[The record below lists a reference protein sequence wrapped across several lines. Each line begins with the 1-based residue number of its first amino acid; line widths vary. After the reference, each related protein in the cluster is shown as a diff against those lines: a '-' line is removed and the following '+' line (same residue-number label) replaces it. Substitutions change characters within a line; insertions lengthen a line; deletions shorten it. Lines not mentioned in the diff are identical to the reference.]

1 MHKKTDLDTGG
12 AGKAPPA
19 IYLKNIYKSFGAV
32 QANRDIDLHV
42 NAGTIHGIVGENGAG
57 KSTLVSIL
65 YGFYTADRGKTEI
78 FGAPVKL
85 RSTADAI
92 AAGIGM
98 VHQHF
103 MLVPNFSVLENIILG
118 HEGSGSLQTGLEK
131 ATSELQNIAEKYG
144 LQVDL
149 HALVQDLPVGLQ
161 QRVEILKA
169 LYRGARVLILDE
181 PTGVLTPQE
190 TQQLFEILRSLR
202 AQGVTI
208 LLITHKLKEIMAVTD
223 NVSVMRS
230 GEMVAHLETQKTSPE
245 QLAELMVGRPVLL
258 TIGYDSAQAGDI
270 CLQVEHLSMRDDSGK
285 NCLRDVSFNVR
296 RGEIFGIAGV
306 SGNGQSEFLEV
317 LAGISVIDA
326 GRVVIGTTEMN
337 ADNPATPAEVK
348 ELGLAHI
355 PEDRHA
361 VGLILPFT
369 AAETAMLGYEERG
382 ATRNG
387 GTFLSPDK
395 ITRHCEKL
403 MTDFDIRPADPN
415 LKSSLFSGGNQQK
428 IVVARE
434 ISARP
439 NILLVGQ
446 PTRGV
451 DIGAIEFIHKQLLAL
466 RDAGCAIILVSV
478 ELDEILN
485 LSDRIMVMNAGQNM
499 GILAREDADVQKIG
513 LMMAGLENA
522 GEMAASVASEKEG
535 GRHE

>member
-1 MHKKTDLDTGG
+1 MANRINLNTGG
-12 AGKAPPA
+12 TKNVPPA
-19 IYLKNIYKSFGAV
+19 ILLNHIYKSFGAV
-32 QANRDIDLHV
+32 QANRDIHLDV
-42 NAGTIHGIVGENGAG
+42 AAGTIHGIVGENGAG

-65 YGFYTADRGKTEI
+65 YGFYTADQGEIEI
-78 FGAPVKL
+78 FGQQVTL

-92 AAGIGM
+92 ATGIGM

-118 HEGSGSLQTGLEK
+118 HEGAGSLSAGLDK
-131 ATSELQNIAEKYG
+131 ATSKLQEIADKYG

-149 HALVQDLPVGLQ
+149 HATVQDLPVGLQ

-169 LYRGARVLILDE
+169 LYRGAKILILDE

-190 TQQLFEILRSLR
+190 TEQLFEILKALR

-223 NVSVMRS
+223 RVSVMRG
-230 GEMVAHLETQKTSPE
+230 GEIVAHLDTENTSPE

-258 TIGYDSAQAGDI
+258 SVGHKDSDLGEI
-270 CLQVEHLSMRDDSGK
+270 CLQASHLSVRDESGK
-285 NCLRDVSFNVR
+285 SCLRDISFEVR

-306 SGNGQSEFLEV
+306 SGNGQSELLEV
-317 LAGISVIDA
+317 LAGITQPEA
-326 GRVVIGTTEMN
+326 GTLHVGMAEISPDR
-337 ADNPATPAEVK
+337 PLTPSDIK
-348 ELGLAHI
+348 KLGVAHI

-361 VGLILPFT
+361 MGLILPFT

-382 ATRNG
+382 AANNSSV
-387 GTFLSPDK
+387 FLSPDN
-395 ITRHCEKL
+395 IHRHCAEL
-403 MTDFDIRPADPN
+403 MADFDIRPADPH
-415 LKSSLFSGGNQQK
+415 LKSNLFSGGNQQK

-434 ISARP
+434 ILSRP
-439 NILLVGQ
+439 DILLVGQ

-451 DIGAIEFIHKQLLAL
+451 DIGAIEFIHKQLLGL
-466 RDAGCAIILVSV
+466 RDAGCAVILVSV

-499 GILAREDADVQKIG
+499 GILTREEADVQKIG
-513 LMMAGLENA
+513 LMMAGLENHRNGQGQA
-522 GEMAASVASEKEG
+522 
-535 GRHE
+535 

>member
-1 MHKKTDLDTGG
+1 MSRKNKIETGG
-12 AGKAPPA
+12 AVIAPPA
-19 IYLKNIYKSFGAV
+19 IYLENICKSFGAV
-32 QANRDIDLHV
+32 QANWDIDLHV

-65 YGFYTADRGKTEI
+65 YGFYAADRGKTEI
-78 FGAPVKL
+78 FGSSVKL

-118 HEGSGSLQTGLEK
+118 HEGGGSLQTGLEK

-149 HALVQDLPVGLQ
+149 LTLVQDLPVGLQ

-223 NVSVMRS
+223 NVSVMRG

-258 TIGYDSAQAGDI
+258 TVGYDSAEAGDI
-270 CLQVEHLSMRDDSGK
+270 CLQVEQISMRDDSGK
-285 NCLRDVSFNVR
+285 NCLQNVSFNVR

-306 SGNGQSEFLEV
+306 SGNGQSELLEV
-317 LAGISVIDA
+317 LAGISVINA

-337 ADNPATPAEVK
+337 AVNPATPAEVK

-382 ATRNG
+382 AASNSG
-387 GTFLSPDK
+387 VFLSPDK
-395 ITRHCEKL
+395 ITRHCTKL

-513 LMMAGLENA
+513 LMMAGLENT
-522 GEMAASVASEKEG
+522 GDVAASLASEKQG
-535 GRHE
+535 GRDG

>member
-1 MHKKTDLDTGG
+1 MHKKTLSDTGG
-12 AGKAPPA
+12 ADTAPPA

-32 QANRDIDLHV
+32 QANKDIDLHV
-42 NAGTIHGIVGENGAG
+42 SAGTIHGIVGENGAG

-78 FGAPVKL
+78 FGAPVVL

-118 HEGSGSLQTGLEK
+118 HEGSSSLQAGLEK
-131 ATSELQNIAEKYG
+131 ATKELQNIADKYG

-190 TQQLFEILRSLR
+190 TKQLFEILRSLR

-223 NVSVMRS
+223 NVSVMRG
-230 GEMVAHLETQKTSPE
+230 GEMVAHLETPKTSPE

-258 TIGYDSAQAGDI
+258 TVGYDSAEAGDI
-270 CLQVEHLSMRDDSGK
+270 CLQVEHLSMHDDSGK
-285 NCLRDVSFNVR
+285 SCLQDISFSVR

-306 SGNGQSEFLEV
+306 SGNGQSELLEV
-317 LAGISVIDA
+317 LAGISALDA
-326 GRVVIGTTEMN
+326 GRVVVGTTEIS

-361 VGLILPFT
+361 MGLILPFT

-382 ATRNG
+382 AVSGRSP
-387 GTFLSPDK
+387 FLSPDK
-395 ITRHCEKL
+395 ITRHCAKL

-415 LKSSLFSGGNQQK
+415 LKSNLFSGGNQQK

-434 ISARP
+434 ISAHP
-439 NILLVGQ
+439 DILLVGQ

-499 GILAREDADVQKIG
+499 GILVREDADVQNIG
-513 LMMAGLENA
+513 MMMAGLENT
-522 GEMAASVASEKEG
+522 GNIAASLASEKKG
-535 GRHE
+535 GKHE

>member
-1 MHKKTDLDTGG
+1 M
-12 AGKAPPA
+12 APPA

-65 YGFYTADRGKTEI
+65 YGFYTADRGKAEI

-118 HEGSGSLQTGLEK
+118 HEGGGSLQTGLEK

-245 QLAELMVGRPVLL
+245 QLAELMVGRPVLQ
-258 TIGYDSAQAGDI
+258 TIGYDTTQAGDI
-270 CLQVEHLSMRDDSGK
+270 CLQVEHLSMRDDRSK
-285 NCLRDVSFNVR
+285 NCLRDVSFDVR

-306 SGNGQSEFLEV
+306 SGNGQSELLEV
-317 LAGISVIDA
+317 LAGVSVIDA

-382 ATRNG
+382 AASIG
-387 GTFLSPDK
+387 GAFLSPDK

-403 MTDFDIRPADPN
+403 MTDFDIRPADAN

-499 GILAREDADVQKIG
+499 GILARKDADVQKIG
-513 LMMAGLENA
+513 LMMAGLENG
-522 GEMAASVASEKEG
+522 GEMAASVASEKNG

>member
-1 MHKKTDLDTGG
+1 
-12 AGKAPPA
+12 
-19 IYLKNIYKSFGAV
+19 
-32 QANRDIDLHV
+32 
-42 NAGTIHGIVGENGAG
+42 
-57 KSTLVSIL
+57 
-65 YGFYTADRGKTEI
+65 
-78 FGAPVKL
+78 
-85 RSTADAI
+85 
-92 AAGIGM
+92 
-98 VHQHF
+98 
-103 MLVPNFSVLENIILG
+103 
-118 HEGSGSLQTGLEK
+118 
-131 ATSELQNIAEKYG
+131 
-144 LQVDL
+144 
-149 HALVQDLPVGLQ
+149 
-161 QRVEILKA
+161 
-169 LYRGARVLILDE
+169 
-181 PTGVLTPQE
+181 
-190 TQQLFEILRSLR
+190 
-202 AQGVTI
+202 
-208 LLITHKLKEIMAVTD
+208 
-223 NVSVMRS
+223 
-230 GEMVAHLETQKTSPE
+230 
-245 QLAELMVGRPVLL
+245 
-258 TIGYDSAQAGDI
+258 
-270 CLQVEHLSMRDDSGK
+270 MRDDSGK

-306 SGNGQSEFLEV
+306 SGNGQSELLEV

-499 GILAREDADVQKIG
+499 GILARKDADVQKIG
-513 LMMAGLENA
+513 LMMAGLENR
-522 GEMAASVASEKEG
+522 GEMAALVVPEKNG

>member
-1 MHKKTDLDTGG
+1 
-12 AGKAPPA
+12 
-19 IYLKNIYKSFGAV
+19 
-32 QANRDIDLHV
+32 
-42 NAGTIHGIVGENGAG
+42 
-57 KSTLVSIL
+57 
-65 YGFYTADRGKTEI
+65 
-78 FGAPVKL
+78 
-85 RSTADAI
+85 
-92 AAGIGM
+92 
-98 VHQHF
+98 
-103 MLVPNFSVLENIILG
+103 
-118 HEGSGSLQTGLEK
+118 LEK

-306 SGNGQSEFLEV
+306 SGNGQSELLEV

-513 LMMAGLENA
+513 LMMTGLENR
-522 GEMAASVASEKEG
+522 GEMAPSVASEKEG

>member
-1 MHKKTDLDTGG
+1 MKKKIELDTGG
-12 AGKAPPA
+12 AQVAPPA
-19 IYLKNIYKSFGAV
+19 IHLKNIYKSFGAV

-42 NAGTIHGIVGENGAG
+42 NASTIHGIVGENGAG

-78 FGAPVKL
+78 FGSPVKL
-85 RSTADAI
+85 SSTSDAI

-118 HEGSGSLQTGLEK
+118 HEGRGSLQTGLEK
-131 ATSELQNIAEKYG
+131 ATIELQNIAEKYG

-202 AQGVTI
+202 AQGVTV

-223 NVSVMRS
+223 NVSVMRG

-258 TIGYDSAQAGDI
+258 TVGYDSAEAGDI
-270 CLQVEHLSMRDDSGK
+270 CLQVEHLYMRDDSGK
-285 NCLRDVSFNVR
+285 NCLQDVSFNVR

-306 SGNGQSEFLEV
+306 SGNGQSELLEV
-317 LAGISVIDA
+317 LSGISVIDT

-369 AAETAMLGYEERG
+369 AAEAAMLGYEERG
-382 ATRNG
+382 AASNSG
-387 GTFLSPDK
+387 VFLSPDK
-395 ITRHCEKL
+395 ITCHCAKL

-499 GILAREDADVQKIG
+499 GILARKDADVQKIG
-513 LMMAGLENA
+513 LMMAGLENR
-522 GEMAASVASEKEG
+522 GEMAASVASEKNG